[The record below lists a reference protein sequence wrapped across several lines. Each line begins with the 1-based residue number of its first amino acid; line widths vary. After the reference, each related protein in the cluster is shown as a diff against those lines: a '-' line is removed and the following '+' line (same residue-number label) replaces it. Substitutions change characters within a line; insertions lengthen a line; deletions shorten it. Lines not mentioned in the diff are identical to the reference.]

1 MIVGMQCVNLQIM
14 KTTTDIKIFLV
25 NSNLFYLNIY
35 EQSFKKLGYNN
46 VTIFLNGTD
55 CINELVQKPDIIFM
69 DDTLIDMTGSDLLKQ
84 VKSINPNIYVV
95 LGIDAVEIKT
105 AVNTLNY
112 GVFDY
117 IIKGEDEM
125 AKAEGILLRI
135 SKLRDIIKRKS
146 LIFSF

>member
-1 MIVGMQCVNLQIM
+1 M

-69 DDTLIDMTGSDLLKQ
+69 DDTLIDMSGSELLKQ
-84 VKSINPNIYVV
+84 VKSLNPNIYVV
-95 LGIDAVEIKT
+95 LGIDPVEIKT

>member
-1 MIVGMQCVNLQIM
+1 M

-35 EQSFKKLGYNN
+35 EQSFKKLGYND

-69 DDTLIDMTGSDLLKQ
+69 DDTMIDMSGSELLKQ
-84 VKSINPNIYVV
+84 VKSLNPNIYVV
-95 LGIDAVEIKT
+95 LGIDPVEIKT

-117 IIKGEDEM
+117 IIKGEDEI

-146 LIFSF
+146 LNFCF

>member
-1 MIVGMQCVNLQIM
+1 M

-35 EQSFKKLGYNN
+35 EQSFKRLGYKD
-46 VTIFLNGTD
+46 VTIFLNGKD
-55 CINELVQKPDIIFM
+55 CISELAQKPDVIFM
-69 DDTLIDMTGSDLLKQ
+69 DDTISDMNGSDLLKQ
-84 VKSINPNIYVV
+84 IKSLNPNIYVV
-95 LGIDAVEIKT
+95 LGIDPVEIKA

-125 AKAEGILLRI
+125 IKAESILVRI
-135 SKLRDIIKRKS
+135 SKLRSIIQRKS
-146 LIFSF
+146 LNFCF

>member
-1 MIVGMQCVNLQIM
+1 MIVGIPFVNLQIM

-35 EQSFKKLGYNN
+35 EQSFKKLGYNDI
-46 VTIFLNGTD
+46 TIFLNGTD

-69 DDTLIDMTGSDLLKQ
+69 DDAMIDMSGSELLKQ
-84 VKSINPNIYVV
+84 VKSVNPNIYVV
-95 LGIDAVEIKT
+95 LGIDPVEIKT

>member
-1 MIVGMQCVNLQIM
+1 MIVGIRYVNLQIM

-55 CINELVQKPDIIFM
+55 CINELAQKPDIIFM
-69 DDTLIDMTGSDLLKQ
+69 DDTMIDMNGSELLKQ
-84 VKSINPNIYVV
+84 IKLLNPNIYVV
-95 LGIDAVEIKT
+95 LGIDAQEIKT
-105 AVNTLNY
+105 AINTLNY

-125 AKAEGILLRI
+125 VKAENILLRI

>member
-1 MIVGMQCVNLQIM
+1 MIVGMHCVNLQIM

-69 DDTLIDMTGSDLLKQ
+69 DDTLIDMSGSELLKQ
-84 VKSINPNIYVV
+84 VKSLNPNIYVV
-95 LGIDAVEIKT
+95 LGIDPVEIKT

>member
-1 MIVGMQCVNLQIM
+1 M